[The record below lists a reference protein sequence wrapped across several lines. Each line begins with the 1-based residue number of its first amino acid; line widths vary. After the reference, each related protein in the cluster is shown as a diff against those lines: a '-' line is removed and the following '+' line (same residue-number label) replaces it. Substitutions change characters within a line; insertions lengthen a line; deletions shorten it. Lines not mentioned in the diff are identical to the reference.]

1 MEQSLKPK
9 KYLNNKD
16 LLVEIHKSKNN
27 YSSYT
32 LPEYHEYDIILQSV
46 NEINNQTLLQAKL
59 NRAKKISQLNYEKE
73 KAAGN
78 NIKIADC
85 EIDSES
91 IQDHEII
98 FRIMTYDHIPE
109 DNTRKKNPKTVA
121 DKKVKL
127 NFPPYQHWKYDNDK
141 TLRCVGKSHW
151 VGGIENGHFSCN
163 HGKPT
168 NKLAQM
174 WMKLVERY
182 ATRGNVRGY
191 SYNDEMIGQAILQL
205 SQIGLKFDE
214 SKSSNPFAYYS
225 TVCTN
230 SFIAVINQEKRN
242 QNIRDDILEMNN
254 LTPSNSRL
262 NENEWESS
270 IRER

>member
-1 MEQSLKPK
+1 MEHILRPK

-27 YSSYT
+27 YSSYV
-32 LPEYHEYDIILQSV
+32 LPEYTDYDIILQSV
-46 NEINNQTLLQAKL
+46 DEITPETTAQAKA
-59 NRAKKISQLNYEKE
+59 NRSKKISTENYEKS
-73 KAAGN
+73 KALNASA
-78 NIKIADC
+78 KIADF
-85 EIDSES
+85 EIDPET
-91 IQDHEII
+91 IKTQEIV
-98 FRIMTYDHIPE
+98 FRIMTYDHVPE
-109 DNTRKKNPKTVA
+109 DKLRKKNPKTIA
-121 DKKVKL
+121 DHKVKL
-127 NFPPYQHWKYDNDK
+127 NFPPYQHWKYDDDDN
-141 TLRCVGKSHW
+141 LRCVGKSHW
-151 VGGIENGHFSCN
+151 IGGIENGYFSCD
-163 HGKPT
+163 HGQPT
-168 NKLAQM
+168 NKLALM

-262 NENEWESS
+262 NENDWETSV
-270 IRER
+270 RDR